1 LHRIPLLKTALSINA
16 LFLEPAAKAACIGS
30 NIHINDKHQNNA
42 QDKS

>member
-16 LFLEPAAKAACIGS
+16 LFLEPAAKATYIGF
-30 NIHINDKHQNNA
+30 NTYIKDKHQNNA